1 MAQDAGGS
9 RIGRPSDI
17 YSVRK
22 TTYFQPN
29 TREMSSQTEEYY
41 LKDRNSAAV
50 DNFDLY
56 DHVKKSCQF
65 TSYSDQASA
74 TSKITERLEKHKE
87 KEEEESRKINVAMAP
102 MTGLMPGHQ
111 RTSREESAATQAGEY
126 YAGVRG
132 GN

>member
-1 MAQDAGGS
+1 
-9 RIGRPSDI
+9 
-17 YSVRK
+17 
-22 TTYFQPN
+22 
-29 TREMSSQTEEYY
+29 MSSQTEEYY

-56 DHVKKSCQF
+56 DHVKKSCQY

-74 TSKITERLEKHKE
+74 TSKVNERLEKHKE

-132 GN
+132 KISVLSRKF